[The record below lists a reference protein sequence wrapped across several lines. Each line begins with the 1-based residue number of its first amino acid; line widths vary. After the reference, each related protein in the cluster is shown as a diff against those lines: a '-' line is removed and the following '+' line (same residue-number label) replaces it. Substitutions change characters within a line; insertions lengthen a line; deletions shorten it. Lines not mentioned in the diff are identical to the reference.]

1 MAVSVLRLTFVLGLL
16 VVLILTCHA
25 EDAPGGN
32 AAQKLEDRAEE
43 SGRKLEREFPKFLNL
58 LGTEIIENAVELILR
73 SMTRSTTRLR
83 GSRVTQGPP
92 NPALPVLLLRKSPRT
107 EASEELQASSQDA
120 GPGSKQTQ
128 PSFEH
133 PGFAFLPLEVRTNV
147 SSLGS
152 HILVN

>member
-25 EDAPGGN
+25 DAPGGN
-32 AAQKLEDRAEE
+32 AAEKPEDGPEE
-43 SGRKLEREFPKFLNL
+43 SGRKLQREFPKFLNL

-73 SMTRSTTRLR
+73 SMTRSTTHLR
-83 GSRVTQGPP
+83 GSRIIQGQP
-92 NPALPVLLLRKSPRT
+92 NPALPVLLLPKSSRT
-107 EASEELQASSQDA
+107 EASKELQASSQDA

-133 PGFAFLPLEVRTNV
+133 PGFAFLPLEVRMNV